1 MIVFLYSLSDISVA
15 ALFGVVVAVVFAAAP
30 LLRSRLFGPVSA
42 ANAEIARTSMTA
54 ITGFTGAVL
63 AFSLVQAQGNLRSV
77 EKTVAAEAMQLGQ
90 VDRLLVGYGDV
101 TAGSIRETIRAY
113 AESVVADEWPELS
126 RHGTSGRT
134 AELFREF
141 TQRILALRP
150 ASARETV
157 IYSDLVRSVDQL
169 AENRHDRLTAT
180 DLGLPPIYW
189 EVIVSLMVLL
199 VAFSAFVEP
208 QRAIALGG
216 LGAGLALLITLVFI
230 FDQPFLGDVSVTPAA
245 LVNVLQV
252 IGGRV
257 G

>member
-1 MIVFLYSLSDISVA
+1 MIAFLYSLSDVSVA

-30 LLRSRLFGPVSA
+30 LVRARLFGPVSA

-77 EKTVAAEAMQLGQ
+77 EQTVAAEAMQLSQ
-90 VDRLLVGYGDV
+90 VDRLLVSYGDAP
-101 TAGSIRETIRAY
+101 AGSIRETIRAY
-113 AESVVADEWPELS
+113 AESVVADEWPQLS

-134 AELFREF
+134 AELFHEV
-141 TQRILALRP
+141 TQQILALRP
-150 ASARETV
+150 VSARETV
-157 IYSDLVRSVDQL
+157 IYSDLVKSVDQL
-169 AENRHDRLTAT
+169 AENRHERLIAT

-189 EVIVSLMVLL
+189 EVIVSLLLLL

-208 QRAIALGG
+208 QRAISLGG

-230 FDQPFLGDVSVTPAA
+230 FDQPFLGNVSVTPAA
-245 LVNVLQV
+245 LVDVLQV
-252 IGGRV
+252 IGGRI